1 MDAIQG
7 KHFSITDPQG
17 VKTVIYQ
24 ISKTEKEQLEKL
36 PKYTAER
43 LEYSEEIVRKQ

>member
-24 ISKTEKEQLEKL
+24 ISKTGKEQLEKL
-36 PKYTAER
+36 YVPLIKTPYGKYIAS
-43 LEYSEEIVRKQ
+43 LAK